1 VEIQILGA
9 HQLESKGTRLTSLL
23 IDGTLAIDVG
33 GLTSALSLHE
43 QKKIKNVLLTHHH
56 FDHTRDLVT
65 LAANAAYYWQGQLV
79 VYALRYTLDIVTNCL
94 LDGRMYSNFLEYPS
108 KEKPTLILEAI
119 EPYGRR
125 TIAGYDVL
133 ALSVKHSVPAV
144 GYQIT
149 SADVQHSNELSA
161 GLFYTGD
168 TTVGISD
175 CWQHISPQL
184 LIAEVIA
191 PNKYGDFL
199 KKAGHLSAE
208 LLKEELSQ
216 FRQLKGYLPR
226 VIIIHIG
233 NLFEQEI
240 KEEIAQ
246 VAQELEADISLG
258 YEDMKITV

>member
-9 HQLESKGTRLTSLL
+9 HQLELKGTRLTSLL
-23 IDGTLAIDVG
+23 IDGILAIDAG
-33 GLTSALSLHE
+33 GLTSALSPPE
-43 QKKIKNVLLTHHH
+43 QKKIKAVLLTHHH

-65 LAANAAYYWQGQLV
+65 LAANAAYYWQGQLE

-94 LDGRMYSNFLEYPS
+94 LDGKMYANFLEYPS

-119 EPYGRR
+119 EPNSRK

-133 ALSVKHSVPAV
+133 ALSVKHSVPTV

-149 SADVQHSNELSA
+149 SSD
-161 GLFYTGD
+161 GKILFYTSD
-168 TTVGISD
+168 TTVGLSD

-184 LIAEVIA
+184 LIAEVIG
-191 PNKYGDFL
+191 PNKYGDWL

-208 LLKEELSQ
+208 LLKEELTQ

-240 KEEIAQ
+240 KEEVAQ

-258 YEDMKITV
+258 YEDMKVTL

>member
-1 VEIQILGA
+1 MEIQILGA
-9 HQLESKGTRLTSLL
+9 HQLELKGTRLTSLL
-23 IDGTLAIDVG
+23 IDGTLVVDAG
-33 GLTSALSLHE
+33 GLTSALSLSE
-43 QKKIKNVLLTHHH
+43 QKKIKTVLLTHHH

-65 LAANAAYYWQGQLV
+65 LAANAGYYWRGQVV
-79 VYALRYTLDIVTNCL
+79 VYALRYTLDIVTTCL
-94 LDGRMYSNFLEYPS
+94 LDGKIYANFLEYPS

-119 EPYGRR
+119 EPYSRK

-133 ALSVKHSVPAV
+133 AVPVKHSVPAV

-149 SADVQHSNELSA
+149 SSDVQHSNELSA
-161 GLFYTGD
+161 GLFYTSD

-175 CWQHISPQL
+175 CWHHVSPQL
-184 LIAEVIA
+184 LIAGVVG
-191 PNKYGDFL
+191 PNKYGDWL
-199 KKAGHLSAE
+199 KKAGHLCAG
-208 LLKEELSQ
+208 LLKEELIQ

-226 VIIIHIG
+226 VIVIHIG

-240 KEEIAQ
+240 KGEVAQ

>member
-9 HQLESKGTRLTSLL
+9 HQLELKGARLTSLL
-23 IDGTLAIDVG
+23 IDGTLVVDAG
-33 GLTSALSLHE
+33 GLTSALSLPE
-43 QKKIKNVLLTHHH
+43 QKKIKTVLLTHHH

-65 LAANAAYYWQGQLV
+65 LAASAAYYWRGQLV

-94 LDGRMYSNFLEYPS
+94 LDGKMYANFLEYPS

-119 EPYGRR
+119 EPHSRK
-125 TIAGYDVL
+125 TIAGYDIL
-133 ALSVKHSVPAV
+133 AVPVKHSVPAV

-149 SADVQHSNELSA
+149 SSA
-161 GLFYTGD
+161 GKSLFYTGD

-184 LIAEVIA
+184 LITEVA
-191 PNKYGDFL
+191 GPNKYGDWL
-199 KKAGHLSAE
+199 KKAGHLCAGF
-208 LLKEELSQ
+208 LREELMQ

-226 VIIIHIG
+226 VIVIHIG
-233 NLFEQEI
+233 NPFEQEI
-240 KEEIAQ
+240 KEEVAQ

-258 YEDMKITV
+258 YEDMKVTL

>member
-9 HQLESKGTRLTSLL
+9 HQLELKGTRLTSLL
-23 IDGTLAIDVG
+23 IDGTLVIDAG
-33 GLTSALSLHE
+33 GLTSALSLTE
-43 QKKIKNVLLTHHH
+43 QKKIKAVLLTHHH

-65 LAANAAYYWQGQLV
+65 LAANAAYYWQGQLK
-79 VYALRYTLDIVTNCL
+79 VYALSYTIDVVTSCL
-94 LDGRMYSNFLEYPS
+94 LDGKIYSNFLEYPS

-119 EPYGRR
+119 ESYNKK
-125 TIAGYDVL
+125 TIAGYSVL
-133 ALSVKHSVPAV
+133 ALSVKHSVPTI

-149 SADVQHSNELSA
+149 SSDGKS
-161 GLFYTGD
+161 LFYTGD

-184 LIAEVIA
+184 LIAEVIG
-191 PNKYGDFL
+191 PNKYGDWL

-208 LLKEELSQ
+208 LLKGELTQ
-216 FRQLKGYLPR
+216 FRRIKGSLPR
-226 VIIIHIG
+226 VIVIHIG

-240 KEEIAQ
+240 KEEVAQ

-258 YEDMKITV
+258 YEDMKVTL